1 MQLILPLVAALVFAT
16 GALVFKRAYAAGAG
30 VVHAVVVNNVILALL
45 FVPTLAWE
53 PMPIPWHL
61 WYQPVLTAAA
71 FVLGHLL
78 NVLSLRIGD
87 VSVSTPL
94 LGAKVIFVALIARW
108 GFGHTLLPA
117 QWWAAGLATSG
128 VVVMGLTELRAGR
141 SMGRTTLTA
150 LGCAAAFALTDTLI
164 QTWGVNFGVLG
175 FLSLQFAAL
184 GILSLSTLP
193 FFGWSSLRAPLT
205 AWKWMSLATLL
216 SAIQAFI
223 ITVTIAMWRDA
234 AGVNVLY
241 ATRGL
246 MSLALVWLVG
256 NWLGNTERQAVG
268 GRTMTFRVLGA
279 ALILGAVAI
288 ASWSRVDR

>member
-53 PMPIPWHL
+53 PTPIPWHL
-61 WYQPVLTAAA
+61 WHQPVLTAAA

-78 NVLSLRIGD
+78 NVVSLRIGD

-94 LGAKVIFVALIARW
+94 LGAKVLFVAMIARW
-108 GFGHTLLPA
+108 GFGHDLGPW

-141 SMGRTTLTA
+141 SMGRTTVTA
-150 LGCAAAFALTDTLI
+150 LGSAAAFALTDTLI
-164 QTWGVNFGVLG
+164 QTWGANFGVLG
-175 FLSLQFAAL
+175 FLSLQFASL
-184 GILSLSTLP
+184 GFLSLLTLP
-193 FFGWSSLRAPLT
+193 FFGWSSLKAPLP

-223 ITVTIAMWRDA
+223 ITVTIALWRDA

-256 NWLGNTERQAVG
+256 NRLRNTERQSVG
-268 GRTMTFRVLGA
+268 GRTMAFRVLGGS
-279 ALILGAVAI
+279 LILGAVAI
-288 ASWSRVDR
+288 ASWHQAGR

>member
-1 MQLILPLVAALVFAT
+1 MQLILPLVAAFAFAV

-30 VVHAVVVNNVILALL
+30 VVHAVVVNNVLLALL
-45 FVPTLAWE
+45 FAPSLAWE
-53 PMPIPWHL
+53 PRPIPWDL
-61 WYQPVLTAAA
+61 WYQPVLTAVT

-78 NVLSLRIGD
+78 NVVSLRIGD

-108 GFGHTLLPA
+108 GFGHVLQPA
-117 QWWAAGLATSG
+117 QWWSAGLATTG
-128 VVVMGLTELRAGR
+128 VVVMGVTEFHAGR
-141 SMGRTTLTA
+141 GMGRTTLTA

-164 QTWGVNFGVLG
+164 QTWGANFGVIG

-184 GILSLSTLP
+184 GILSLFTLP
-193 FFGWSSLRAPLT
+193 FFGWSSLKAPLA
-205 AWKWMSLATLL
+205 AWKWMSLATML

-223 ITVTIAMWRDA
+223 ITVTIAFWRDA

-246 MSLALVWLVG
+246 MSLGLVWLVG
-256 NWLGNTERQAVG
+256 HWVGNTERRSVG
-268 GRTMTFRVLGA
+268 GRTMAFRVLGGG
-279 ALILGAVAI
+279 LILGAVAL
-288 ASWSRVDR
+288 ASKFQSVR